1 MVMILFALLL
11 GSYFMYA
18 MKNLKLF
25 KSLRNEK
32 AMITTQNDDEKCFQY
47 AVPVAINY

>member
-1 MVMILFALLL
+1 MVVILFVLLL
-11 GSYFMYA
+11 GSYVMYG

-32 AMITTQNDDEKCFQY
+32 ATITTQNNDEKYFQY